1 MQRTEQDHLHEI
13 KIKFNNFPLA
23 LPGGLYRVVADDA
36 ILDLPFTELQRGD
49 VGRFSKLRQQMT
61 LRQFFE
67 RIDQACVARGID
79 LSQLESLQTERLQ
92 AGQDGRFEDKDRLS
106 REFYAMI
113 EPVFESLLEEG
124 FSIIDVA
131 S

>member
-1 MQRTEQDHLHEI
+1 MQKIEEDPFHETI
-13 KIKFNNFPLA
+13 IKFNNFPLA

-36 ILDLPFTELQRGD
+36 ILDLPFTRLHRGN
-49 VGRFSKLRQQMT
+49 VERFSKLRQQMT

-67 RIDQACVARGID
+67 CIDQACVARGID
-79 LSQLESLQTERLQ
+79 LSQLESLQAERLQ

-106 REFYAMI
+106 KEFYAMI
-113 EPVFESLLEEG
+113 EPVFESLLDQG
-124 FSIIDVA
+124 FSIEDIA